1 MDKHERRRLRANA
14 QYMGK
19 SREKFL
25 RALRN
30 DNSVRDKRFLY
41 EKLESYVPC
50 SKRFVAHLLTAK
62 GVGDNYRYVDVDGND
77 VPMWLIQQPLGG
89 PWFWIERERFPLL
102 TRLWAEIQDVAVPPT
117 TFKAFFHMY
126 GPRAFQLPYVWDITR
141 QHIRVKESLKEFQHQ
156 MDIEFIQEHGPSFL
170 RTTERTALFRVELE
184 VAARQSRGV
193 QNCKAIKEELM
204 AAVWH
209 PRRVEHIL
217 DKYGWDAYENLL
229 GEE

>member
-1 MDKHERRRLRANA
+1 M
-14 QYMGK
+14 
-19 SREKFL
+19 

-62 GVGDNYRYVDVDGND
+62 GMGDNYRYMDVDGD
-77 VPMWLIQQPLGG
+77 EVVVWLIREPLGG

-102 TRLWAEIQDVAVPPT
+102 SRLWLEIQDVAVPPT

-156 MDIEFIQEHGPSFL
+156 MDVEFIQEHGPSFL